1 MDKYNKVFDLVRTG
15 ITIEKACKL
24 ANVSRRYFYKN
35 ITDTQRRDL
44 MYMKASTLKYGAPGS
59 KMTKELMEFS
69 TLDIYDDEEI
79 F

>member
-1 MDKYNKVFDLVRTG
+1 MNKYNKVCDLVRTG

-24 ANVSRRYFYKN
+24 ANVSRNHFYKN
-35 ITDTQRRDL
+35 ITDAERKAL
-44 MYMKASTLKYGAPGS
+44 MDIKASTLKYGAPGS
-59 KMTKELMEFS
+59 KMTTTLMELA

>member
-1 MDKYNKVFDLVRTG
+1 MDKYNKVFDLVKTG

-24 ANVSRRYFYKN
+24 ANVSRGYFYKN
-35 ITDTQRRDL
+35 ITDAQREDL

-59 KMTKELMEFS
+59 KMTKELMEFA